1 MSNQQNQPQ
10 QGRHQE
16 IKLAD
21 NIPGAEYANLMQ
33 VNFSQDEF
41 LMMFA
46 NIAASSGRVVSKVI
60 ASPGH
65 VKRIAQVLQESIK
78 KYEEQFGE
86 VKIANAPANQ
96 GLGFE
101 ERK

>member
-1 MSNQQNQPQ
+1 MTNQSSENQPKQ
-10 QGRHQE
+10 IQ
-16 IKLAD
+16 LAD
-21 NIPGAEYANLMQ
+21 NIPGAEYANIMQ
-33 VNFSQDEF
+33 VQHTQDEF

-46 NIAASSGRVVSKVI
+46 NIAGASGRVVSKVI

-65 VKRIAQVLQESIK
+65 MKRIAAALAENIK

-86 VKIANAPANQ
+86 IKIADAPASS